1 MESFFYS
8 FWLRYVIIAHGD
20 TMKKIVNT
28 HSYEETRELG
38 KAFANT
44 LNKGALITLEGDLG
58 VGKTAFTKGIGLGL
72 GIEEPIVS
80 PTFTLLRE
88 YEGRLKL
95 NHIDAYRLE
104 GMSSDPLA
112 LFDLMDD
119 DALVVIEWSNYVS
132 EANLDPD
139 YKILIEYIGENERRI
154 TIEGD
159 TIGDFNS

>member
-1 MESFFYS
+1 
-8 FWLRYVIIAHGD
+8 
-20 TMKKIVNT
+20 MKRIFKTNSVQ
-28 HSYEETRELG
+28 ETLNLG
-38 KAFANT
+38 KRFADT
-44 LNKGALITLEGDLG
+44 LNRGAVITLEGDLG
-58 VGKTAFTKGIGLGL
+58 VGKTAFTKGIGLSL
-72 GIEEPIVS
+72 GIEDPIVS

-119 DALVVIEWSNYVS
+119 DALVVIEWSNFIS
-132 EANLDPD
+132 DDSIIPD
-139 YKILIEYIGENERRI
+139 YKIKIDFIDDNTREI

-159 TIGDFNS
+159 EIGYINS